1 MTPQALQK
9 VEDYFGPYT
18 GQDDFKPALELIEH
32 TKELRAFVLV
42 LTDYLAMP
50 GPTAEKTAEHYQI
63 VRRANEMRNK
73 ISPPRGLSVAAVSD
87 ELTN

>member
-1 MTPQALQK
+1 MTPEALQK
-9 VEDYFGPYT
+9 VEDYLGPYT

-50 GPTAEKTAEHYQI
+50 GPTPEKIAEHYQM
-63 VRRANEMRNK
+63 VRRANELRNK
-73 ISPPRGLSVAAVSD
+73 IQPVK
-87 ELTN
+87 

>member
-1 MTPQALQK
+1 MTPEAMAK
-9 VEDYFGPYT
+9 VEAYFGPYA

-50 GPTAEKTAEHYQI
+50 GPTAEKTAEHYQM
-63 VRRANEMRNK
+63 VALANQLRNK
-73 ISPPRGLSVAAVSD
+73 IHPIR
-87 ELTN
+87 

>member
-9 VEDYFGPYT
+9 VEDYFGPYA
-18 GQDDFKPALELIEH
+18 GQEDFKPALELIEH

-50 GPTAEKTAEHYQI
+50 GPTPEKIAEHYQM
-63 VRRANEMRNK
+63 VRRANELRNK
-73 ISPPRGLSVAAVSD
+73 IQPVK
-87 ELTN
+87 

>member
-1 MTPQALQK
+1 MTPEAMAK
-9 VEDYFGPYT
+9 VEAYFGPYA
-18 GQDDFKPALELIEH
+18 GQADFKPALELIEH

-63 VRRANEMRNK
+63 VALANQLRNK
-73 ISPPRGLSVAAVSD
+73 IHPVR
-87 ELTN
+87 

>member
-1 MTPQALQK
+1 MTPEAMAK
-9 VEDYFGPYT
+9 VEAYFGPYA

-50 GPTAEKTAEHYQI
+50 GPTAEKTAEHYQM
-63 VRRANEMRNK
+63 VALANQLRNK
-73 ISPPRGLSVAAVSD
+73 IQPVR
-87 ELTN
+87 